1 MKNIFILLAIAF
13 SSASFAQG
21 NLQFNQVVNLNYSHT
36 GAGKVNVGSITV
48 PAGKVWKATSA
59 SALGNND
66 PTTQV
71 AIYVGNHVAFANY
84 SNGDLANYQAVP
96 LWLNEGSFDVYLWSN
111 ASCARLGSLSI
122 LEFNVV
128 P

>member
-1 MKNIFILLAIAF
+1 MKKILLILAIAF
-13 SSASFAQG
+13 SSASFGQG
-21 NLQFNQVVNLNYSHT
+21 NLQFNQVVNLSYSHSGT
-36 GAGKVNVGSITV
+36 GKVNVGSITI
-48 PAGKVWKATSA
+48 PAGKVWKVTSA

-84 SNGDLANYQAVP
+84 SNGDLANYQSVP
-96 LWLNEGSFDVYLWSN
+96 LWLNVGSFDVYLWSN
-111 ASCARLGSLSI
+111 STVARLGSLSV